1 VHVGTGI
8 TYRFNEE
15 RKARNEERLPNRQ
28 VSFWYLVP
36 QLGET
41 FLGQAR
47 GRTHLNY
54 ETGGLWR
61 GQVWGHPV
69 WLLSYQEAAVEED
82 TIPLHLL
89 DLQRPAPRALGE
101 LVVERQELLGR
112 FAEWL
117 SALQPELW
125 KEIRLMS
132 ETKTGIIDWERV
144 SKVEDVSGAVRCL
157 PAERVIQILGV
168 ERAVEAIGLKR
179 VIETAGLSRVVE
191 AVGLPRVIEAVG
203 LPRVVEAVGL
213 PQVIEAVGLDR
224 VIEAVGAE
232 TLLDKLLPQVPA
244 ERLQELLRRRQQQE

>member
-1 VHVGTGI
+1 MHVGTGI

-15 RKARNEERLPNRQ
+15 RKGRNEERLANRQ

-101 LVVERQELLGR
+101 LVV
-112 FAEWL
+112 
-117 SALQPELW
+117 
-125 KEIRLMS
+125 
-132 ETKTGIIDWERV
+132 
-144 SKVEDVSGAVRCL
+144 
-157 PAERVIQILGV
+157 
-168 ERAVEAIGLKR
+168 
-179 VIETAGLSRVVE
+179 
-191 AVGLPRVIEAVG
+191 
-203 LPRVVEAVGL
+203 
-213 PQVIEAVGLDR
+213 
-224 VIEAVGAE
+224 
-232 TLLDKLLPQVPA
+232 
-244 ERLQELLRRRQQQE
+244 